1 MIKATIDKSQSVV
14 AASGTTQDI
23 VAELGLMVGRIYNAM
38 KERNPR
44 NAGVFRIALQAVV
57 SDASPIWQIDTAP
70 DLAIVMERPAK
81 SEE

>member
-1 MIKATIDKSQSVV
+1 MIKASIDKGQSVV

-44 NAGVFRIALQAVV
+44 NASVFRIALQAVV
-57 SDASPIWQIDTAP
+57 SNASPIWQVNTAP
-70 DLAIVMERPAK
+70 DLAIVMETPVKDA
-81 SEE
+81 E

>member
-1 MIKATIDKSQSVV
+1 MIKATIDKGQSVV

>member
-1 MIKATIDKSQSVV
+1 MIKANIDKGKTVV

-38 KERNPR
+38 KDRNPR
-44 NAGVFRIALQAVV
+44 SAGVFRIALQAIV

-70 DLAIVMERPAK
+70 DLAIVMETPVKDA
-81 SEE
+81 E

>member
-1 MIKATIDKSQSVV
+1 MIKANIGKGV
-14 AASGTTQDI
+14 AMVMESGTTQNI
-23 VAELGLMVGRIYNAM
+23 AAELGLIVGRIYNAM

-44 NAGVFRIALQAVV
+44 NAGVFRIAVQAVV
-57 SDASPIWQIDTAP
+57 SDASPVWQIDTAP

>member
-1 MIKATIDKSQSVV
+1 MIKATIGKGQSVV

-70 DLAIVMERPAK
+70 DLAIVMERPVK

>member
-1 MIKATIDKSQSVV
+1 MIKATIDKGQSVV

-57 SDASPIWQIDTAP
+57 SDASSIWQIDTAP

>member
-1 MIKATIDKSQSVV
+1 MIKATIDKGQSVV

-70 DLAIVMERPAK
+70 DLAIVMERPVK

>member
-1 MIKATIDKSQSVV
+1 MIKATIDKGQSVV

-23 VAELGLMVGRIYNAM
+23 VAELGLMVGRIYNVM

-57 SDASPIWQIDTAP
+57 SDTSPIWQIDTAP
-70 DLAIVMERPAK
+70 DLAIAMETPAK
-81 SEE
+81 SAE

>member
-1 MIKATIDKSQSVV
+1 MIKANIAKGKSVV

-38 KERNPR
+38 KEQNPR

-70 DLAIVMERPAK
+70 DLAIVMETPVKTA
-81 SEE
+81 E